1 MSLRFR
7 VFGLGSKK
15 RKVCTRRTCLFFCRL
30 MMKKSSSIFHVKVG
44 ALFRSEDTREP
55 GVLFQK
61 PPLYNAIDCG

>member
-7 VFGLGSKK
+7 VFVLGKK
-15 RKVCTRRTCLFFCRL
+15 RKVCTRTCLFFCRL
-30 MMKKSSSIFHVKVG
+30 MKKSSSIFHVKVG

-61 PPLYNAIDCG
+61 PPPLYNAIDCG